1 VLFRFCLYG
10 FLKNLRVF
18 DAFLL
23 LALRDRGLDFA
34 AIGAL
39 VSVREV
45 AVLLLEVPS
54 GALADTV
61 GRRRCMVASMAA
73 YVVFGLL
80 YWGAASFWWL
90 ALGMVCHGVGD
101 AFRSGTHKAMILSWL
116 RSEGRL
122 DEKTAVYGRTRSW
135 SQLGSACSAAVGGAL
150 LLAGVDYRA
159 MFLAYAVIALLNLL
173 NLATYPAALDEG
185 AVGRGS
191 GAAAATW
198 QRLSAVT
205 RRVVAD
211 RGLRPVVAAGVA
223 VRGGYKVAKD
233 YLQPLLQGLVVALPF
248 GAAWSGEQRT
258 GLLVGLVSA
267 GMFVLASQASRRAHR
282 FERLFGSADRASRA
296 LTSILAALF
305 GLVGALAWIGLPWL
319 TVAVFVLLAV
329 GNNVW
334 RPVQVGRLADCGGE
348 ADQATLLS
356 VEAQLGALLAA
367 ALAPGIGALVDAY
380 ASGAVP
386 APAAALW
393 PLGLLALPA
402 LAARTGLRGSE
413 HGAAGPGR

>member
-1 VLFRFCLYG
+1 MLFRFCLYG

-73 YVVFGLL
+73 YVVFSLL
-80 YWGAASFWWL
+80 FWGASSFWLL
-90 ALGMVCHGVGD
+90 AVGMVCHGVGD

-116 RSEGRL
+116 RREGRL

-135 SQLGSACSAAVGGAL
+135 SQLGSACSAALGGAL

-159 MFLAYAVIALLNLL
+159 MFLAYAVIALANLL

-185 AVGRGS
+185 AVGRS
-191 GAAAATW
+191 NGAAAATW
-198 QRLSAVT
+198 RRLSAVT
-205 RRVVAD
+205 RRVFAD
-211 RGLRPVVAAGVA
+211 RELRPVVAAGVA

-233 YLQPLLQGLVVALPF
+233 YLQPVLQGLVVSLPF
-248 GAAWSGEQRT
+248 GVAWSGEQRA
-258 GLLVGLVSA
+258 GLLIGLVSA
-267 GMFVLASQASRRAHR
+267 GMFVLASQASRHAHR
-282 FERLFGSADRASRA
+282 FEALFGSADRAARA
-296 LTSILAALF
+296 LTWILSLLF
-305 GLVGALAWIGLPWL
+305 GFVGALAWLGLPWL
-319 TVAVFVLLAV
+319 AVAVFVVLAV
-329 GNNVW
+329 GNNLW

-356 VEAQLGALLAA
+356 VEAQLGALFAA

-380 ASGAVP
+380 ALGAAPTP
-386 APAAALW
+386 APALW
-393 PLGLLALPA
+393 PVGLLALPA
-402 LAARTGLRGSE
+402 LAAAAGLRCRE
-413 HGAAGPGR
+413 PGAARQRR